1 MELPENQIEKWEKI
15 VNSVDKEIIPVEVIR
30 KVIFKLTNG
39 KQKTINMERLRK
51 RGANIDELYEIL
63 DTFVAD
69 NDVNIKNMDFVLD
82 IPAIAEMLQEESDEI
97 LKNI

>member
-69 NDVNIKNMDFVLD
+69 NDVSIKNMDFVLD